1 MRAGLLGRDRTGHA
15 LLLGY
20 SGGGSAALALI
31 AAHPQRLWSVAL
43 LEPVVALSF
52 LTVFPAGEALPLAS
66 NLNFRPGQTVPNL
79 VVAKQGAGGRMAIYN
94 AAGTAHVIADVAGW
108 FDAG

>member
-1 MRAGLLGRDRTGHA
+1 MEVQVAGLGGVPAAGVSAVVANVAVTG
-15 LLLGY
+15 
-20 SGGGSAALALI
+20 
-31 AAHPQRLWSVAL
+31 PT
-43 LEPVVALSF
+43 ALSF
-52 LTVFPAGEALPLAS
+52 LTVFPAGEPLPLAS